1 VSIRS
6 YADSLLAET
15 EGGRPFRNNLTT
27 REVADLLR
35 TSPETLRHWAWRGE
49 GPKSFKSGR
58 QRPYARAD
66 IDVYIAERR
75 AAAEAS

>member
-1 VSIRS
+1 M
-6 YADSLLAET
+6 
-15 EGGRPFRNNLTT
+15 

-35 TSPETLRHWAWRGE
+35 TSPETLRYWAWRGE

-58 QRPYARAD
+58 QRLYARAD
-66 IDVYIAERR
+66 IDVYIAERG